1 MGKIIGIDLGTTN
14 SCVAVMEGGKPTVI
28 ANAEGTRT
36 TPSVVAFTKSGE
48 RLVGE
53 PAKRQAVTNSDRTV
67 SSIKR
72 HMGSDFRV
80 DIDAKKYSPQEI
92 SAMILQF
99 RVDIDA
105 KKYSPQEISAMILQK
120 LKADAE
126 AYLGE
131 KVTEAVIT
139 CPAYF
144 NDAQRQATKDA
155 GKIAGMDVKR
165 IINEP
170 TAAALAYGLDNEK
183 EQKIMVYDLGGG
195 TFDVSII
202 EIGDGVIEV
211 LATNGNNRLGGDDFD
226 QRITDYMIQDFKNK
240 EGIDLG
246 QDKMALQRLRE
257 AAEKA
262 KKELSSAT
270 TTNINLPFITANETG
285 PKHFEMDLTKAK
297 FDELTSD
304 LVDATADPVRKA
316 LADAGVTAS
325 ELGKVLLVGGST
337 RIPAVQDKVR
347 ALTGKEPSKTLNPDE
362 CVAIGAAI
370 QGGKLAGD
378 AGAGDIL
385 LLDVTPL
392 SLSIETLGGVA
403 TKLIERNTTI
413 PTKKS
418 QIFSTAADNQTAVDI
433 HVVQGERQFA
443 RDNKT
448 LGQFRLDGIPPAR
461 RGVPQI
467 EVTFDIDA
475 NGIVNVSAK
484 DLGTGKEQHIT
495 ITSGSN
501 MSDEEIDKAV
511 KEAAEYEAQDKKRK
525 EGIDTKNDADAIV
538 FQTEK
543 AMEEAGAALDA
554 SDKAA
559 VEEDLKALKET
570 IAKCGDELTD
580 DQINDL
586 KAGREKLMA
595 SAQKL
600 FEKLYQQQAAQQQGQ
615 GGPQPGPG
623 PEANAGGSADD
634 DVVDGDFREV

>member
-1 MGKIIGIDLGTTN
+1 MSKIIGIDLGTTN

-28 ANAEGTRT
+28 ANTEGART
-36 TPSVVAFTKSGE
+36 TPSVVAFTKNGE

-53 PAKRQAVTNSDRTV
+53 PAKRQAVTNAENTI

-72 HMGSDFRV
+72 DMGTDRGRT
-80 DIDAKKYSPQEI
+80 IEGKKYSPQ
-92 SAMILQF
+92 Q
-99 RVDIDA
+99 
-105 KKYSPQEISAMILQK
+105 ISAMILQK

-126 AYLGE
+126 SYLGE

-139 CPAYF
+139 VPAYF

-155 GKIAGMDVKR
+155 GKIAGLDVKR

-195 TFDVSII
+195 TFDVSVI

-211 LATNGNNRLGGDDFD
+211 LSTNGDTHLGGDDFD
-226 QRITDYMIQDFKNK
+226 QKIIDWMVTEFKNAN
-240 EGIDLG
+240 GVDLST
-246 QDKMALQRLRE
+246 DKMAMQRLKE

-270 TTNINLPFITANETG
+270 TTNINLPFISMNANG
-285 PKHFEMDLTKAK
+285 PLHFDMNLSRAK
-297 FDELTSD
+297 FDELTHD
-304 LVDATADPVRKA
+304 LVEKTAIPVQNA
-316 LADAGVTAS
+316 LKDAGITAAD
-325 ELGKVLLVGGST
+325 LGKVLLVGGST
-337 RIPAVQDKVR
+337 RIPAVQDKVKQ
-347 ALTGKEPSKTLNPDE
+347 LTGHEPNKSLNPDE
-362 CVAIGAAI
+362 CVALGASV

-392 SLSIETLGGVA
+392 SLSIETMGGVA
-403 TKLIERNTTI
+403 TRLIERNTTI

-418 QIFSTAADNQTAVDI
+418 QIFSTAADNQSAVDI
-433 HVVQGERQFA
+433 NVVQGERQFA
-443 RDNKT
+443 RDNKS
-448 LGQFRLDGIPPAR
+448 LGQFRLDGIAPAP
-461 RGVPQI
+461 RGIPQI

-495 ITSGSN
+495 ITAGSN
-501 MSDEEIDKAV
+501 MSDDEIDKAV
-511 KEAAEYEAQDKKRK
+511 KEAAEYEAQDKARK
-525 EGIDTKNDADAIV
+525 EAIDARNEADSFV

-543 AMEEAGAALDA
+543 ALNE
-554 SDKAA
+554 
-559 VEEDLKALKET
+559 V
-570 IAKCGDELTD
+570 GD
-580 DQINDL
+580 
-586 KAGREKLMA
+586 
-595 SAQKL
+595 KL
-600 FEKLYQQQAAQQQGQ
+600 FESEKSPVEADLADLKSYLESTKDQELTADQVAEINAKKEKLQTSAQALFTKMYEQAQQAAGAQGAAGAQAGPDMGQTQQQAA
-615 GGPQPGPG
+615 
-623 PEANAGGSADD
+623 PED

>member
-14 SCVAVMEGGKPTVI
+14 SCVAVMEGGQPTVI
-28 ANAEGTRT
+28 ANTEGART
-36 TPSVVAFTKSGE
+36 TPSVVAFTKTGE

-53 PAKRQAVTNSDRTV
+53 PAKRQAVTNAEKTI

-72 HMGSDFRV
+72 EMGSDYKV
-80 DIDAKKYSPQEI
+80 TID
-92 SAMILQF
+92 
-99 RVDIDA
+99 D

-126 AYLGE
+126 GYLGE

-139 CPAYF
+139 VPAYF

-155 GKIAGMDVKR
+155 GKIAGLDVKR

-211 LATNGNNRLGGDDFD
+211 LSTAGNNRLGGDDFD
-226 QRITDYMIQDFKNK
+226 QKIVDYIVADFKAAN
-240 EGIDLG
+240 GVDLSA
-246 QDKMALQRLRE
+246 DKMALQRVKE

-270 TTNINLPFITANETG
+270 TTNINLPFISMNASG
-285 PKHFEMDLTKAK
+285 PLHLDLNLTRAK

-304 LVDATADPVRKA
+304 LVERTAEPVKRA
-316 LADAGVTAS
+316 LSDAGLSAS
-325 ELGKVLLVGGST
+325 ELGQVLLVGGST
-337 RIPAVQDKVR
+337 RIPAVQDKVKQ
-347 ALTGKEPSKTLNPDE
+347 LTGKEPSKSLNPDE
-362 CVAIGAAI
+362 CVALGASV

-378 AGAGDIL
+378 SGAGDIL

-392 SLSIETLGGVA
+392 SLSIETMGGVA
-403 TKLIERNTTI
+403 TRLIERNTTI
-413 PTKKS
+413 PAKKS
-418 QIFSTAADNQTAVDI
+418 QIFSTAADNQSAVDI

-443 RDNKT
+443 KDNKT
-448 LGQFRLDGIPPAR
+448 LGQFRLDGIAPAP
-461 RGVPQI
+461 RGIPQI

-495 ITSGSN
+495 ITAGSN
-501 MSDEEIDKAV
+501 MSDADIERAV
-511 KEAAEYEAQDKKRK
+511 KEAAEFEAQDKKRK
-525 EGIDTKNDADAIV
+525 DAIDARNDADAMV

-543 AMEEAGAALDA
+543 ALNEVGDKIDATEKATVEADIQSLKDILAKSTPESMTEADVEEI
-554 SDKAA
+554 KAA
-559 VEEDLKALKET
+559 K
-570 IAKCGDELTD
+570 
-580 DQINDL
+580 
-586 KAGREKLMA
+586 EKLMTD
-595 SAQKL
+595 AQAL
-600 FEKLYQQQAAQQQGQ
+600 FTKVYEQAAAAQQAQ
-615 GGPQPGPG
+615 GGPA
-623 PEANAGGSADD
+623 PEAGPAPEGFNGD
-634 DVVDGDFREV
+634 DVVDGDYKEI

>member
-1 MGKIIGIDLGTTN
+1 MSKIIGIDLGTTN
-14 SCVAVMEGGKPTVI
+14 SCVAVMEGGKPVVV
-28 ANAEGTRT
+28 ANTEGART
-36 TPSVVAFTKSGE
+36 TPSVVAFTKTGE

-53 PAKRQAVTNSDRTV
+53 PAKRQAVTNSEKTI

-72 HMGSDFRV
+72 EMGTDHKV
-80 DIDAKKYSPQEI
+80 NIDGKQYT
-92 SAMILQF
+92 
-99 RVDIDA
+99 
-105 KKYSPQEISAMILQK
+105 PQEISAMILQK

-126 AYLGE
+126 NYLGE

-139 CPAYF
+139 VPAYF

-155 GKIAGMDVKR
+155 GKIAGLDVKR

-211 LATNGNNRLGGDDFD
+211 LATAGDNRLGGDDFD
-226 QRITDYMIQDFKNK
+226 KKVVDYMLAEFKRT
-240 EGIDLG
+240 EGVDLSG
-246 QDKMALQRLRE
+246 DKMAMQRLKE

-270 TTNINLPFITANETG
+270 TTNINLPFITATAEG
-285 PKHFEMDLTKAK
+285 PKHFDMNLTRAK
-297 FDELTSD
+297 FDELTHD
-304 LVDATADPVRKA
+304 LVERTAGPVQAA
-316 LADAGVTAS
+316 LKDAGITAS

-337 RIPAVQDKVR
+337 RIPAVQDKVKQ
-347 ALTGKEPSKTLNPDE
+347 LTGHEPSKSLNPDE
-362 CVAIGAAI
+362 CVAIGASI

-392 SLSIETLGGVA
+392 SLSIETMGGIA
-403 TKLIERNTTI
+403 TRLIERNTTI

-433 HVVQGERQFA
+433 NVVQGERQFA
-443 RDNKT
+443 KDNKS

-495 ITSGSN
+495 ITAGSN
-501 MSDEEIDKAV
+501 MSDSDIDKAV
-511 KEAAEYEAQDKKRK
+511 KEAAEFEAQDKKRK
-525 EGIDTKNDADAIV
+525 EAIDARNDADSMV

-543 AMEEAGAALDA
+543 ALEEVGAQVDPA
-554 SDKAA
+554 DKSA
-559 VEEDLKALKET
+559 VEAELTSLKAVLERTKDQAD
-570 IAKCGDELTD
+570 ISDADLDELK
-580 DQINDL
+580 NG
-586 KAGREKLMA
+586 KEKLMNA
-595 SAQKL
+595 AQKV
-600 FEKLYQQQAAQQQGQ
+600 FAKVYEQAQAAQGAAGQ
-615 GGPQPGPG
+615 AGPDMG
-623 PEANAGGSADD
+623 AGAGTGAGASD
-634 DVVDGDFREV
+634 DVVDGDYREV

>member
-1 MGKIIGIDLGTTN
+1 MSKIIGIDLGTTN

-28 ANAEGTRT
+28 ANAEGIRT
-36 TPSVVAFTKSGE
+36 TPSVVAFTKTGE

-53 PAKRQAVTNSDRTV
+53 PAKRQAVTNADRTI

-72 HMGSDFRV
+72 HMGTDYKV
-80 DIDAKKYSPQEI
+80 DIDGKKYT
-92 SAMILQF
+92 
-99 RVDIDA
+99 
-105 KKYSPQEISAMILQK
+105 PQEISAMILQK

-126 AYLGE
+126 SYLGE
-131 KVTEAVIT
+131 TVSEAVIT
-139 CPAYF
+139 VPAYF

-155 GKIAGMDVKR
+155 GKIAGLDVKR

-211 LATNGNNRLGGDDFD
+211 LATNGDTHLGGDDFD
-226 QRITDYMIQDFKNK
+226 NRLTQWMIDEFKK
-240 EGIDLG
+240 AEGVDLSG
-246 QDKMALQRLRE
+246 DKMALQRLKE

-262 KKELSSAT
+262 KKELSTAT
-270 TTNINLPFITANETG
+270 TTNINLPFITATQDG
-285 PKHFEMDLTKAK
+285 PKHLDMNLTRAK
-297 FDELTSD
+297 FDELTHD
-304 LVDATADPVRKA
+304 LIEKTAIPVQNA
-316 LADAGVTAS
+316 LKDAGITAS

-337 RIPAVQDKVR
+337 RMLAAQEKVKQI
-347 ALTGKEPSKTLNPDE
+347 TGHEPSKSLNPDE

-392 SLSIETLGGVA
+392 SLSIETMGGVA
-403 TKLIERNTTI
+403 TRLIERNTTI

-443 RDNKT
+443 RDNKS

-501 MSDEEIDKAV
+501 MSDADIDKAV
-511 KEAAEYEAQDKKRK
+511 KEAAEYEAQDKKKK
-525 EGIDTKNDADAIV
+525 EAIDTRNEADSMV

-543 AMEEAGAALDA
+543 ALEEVGDKIDA
-554 SDKAA
+554 NDKSA
-559 VEEDLKALKET
+559 VEADLNALKEA
-570 IAKCGDELTD
+570 INRAPVDQMTD
-580 DQINDL
+580 AQVEDI
-586 KAGREKLMA
+586 KAGKEKLMA
-595 SAQKL
+595 SAQAL
-600 FEKLYQQQAAQQQGQ
+600 FAKVYEAAQG
-615 GGPQPGPG
+615 
-623 PEANAGGSADD
+623 ANAGAGQNMGGQANGGASQADD
-634 DVVDGDFREV
+634 DVIDGDFKEV

>member
-1 MGKIIGIDLGTTN
+1 MSKIIGIDLGTTN

-28 ANAEGTRT
+28 ANAEGART
-36 TPSVVAFTKSGE
+36 TPSVVAFTKTGE

-53 PAKRQAVTNSDRTV
+53 PAKRQAVTNADRTIA
-67 SSIKR
+67 SIKR
-72 HMGSDFRV
+72 HMGTDYKV
-80 DIDAKKYSPQEI
+80 DIDG
-92 SAMILQF
+92 
-99 RVDIDA
+99 

-126 AYLGE
+126 NYLGE
-131 KVTEAVIT
+131 KVSEAVIT
-139 CPAYF
+139 VPAYF

-155 GKIAGMDVKR
+155 GKIAGLDVKR

-211 LATNGNNRLGGDDFD
+211 LATNGDTHLGGDDFD
-226 QRITDYMIQDFKNK
+226 NKIIDWMVSEFKAQQ
-240 EGIDLG
+240 GVDLSK
-246 QDKMALQRLRE
+246 DKMAMQRLKE

-270 TTNINLPFITANETG
+270 TTNINLPFISMNANG
-285 PKHFEMDLTKAK
+285 PLHFDMDLSRAK

-304 LVDATADPVRKA
+304 LVERTAIPVQNA
-316 LADAGVTAS
+316 LKDAGITAS

-337 RIPAVQDKVR
+337 RIPAVQDKVKQ
-347 ALTGKEPSKTLNPDE
+347 LTGHEPSKSLNPDE
-362 CVAIGAAI
+362 CVALGASI

-392 SLSIETLGGVA
+392 SLSIETMGGIA
-403 TKLIERNTTI
+403 TRLIERNTTI

-443 RDNKT
+443 RDNKL
-448 LGQFRLDGIPPAR
+448 LGRFQLRGIKPAPA
-461 RGVPQI
+461 GVPQI

-475 NGIVNVSAK
+475 NGIVQVSAK
-484 DLGTGKEQHIT
+484 DLGTGRHQEIT
-495 ITSGSN
+495 ITASSN
-501 MSDEEIDKAV
+501 LSDAEIDRAIR
-511 KEAAEYEAQDKKRK
+511 EAAEYEATDGQRKAYIDARSEADTLIRQVEVAYKEKKK
-525 EGIDTKNDADAIV
+525 TIDSGARHQIKSSLSYVKKLVSRTKPGNV
-538 FQTEK
+538 S
-543 AMEEAGAALDA
+543 EE
-554 SDKAA
+554 
-559 VEEDLKALKET
+559 
-570 IAKCGDELTD
+570 
-580 DQINDL
+580 
-586 KAGREKLMA
+586 
-595 SAQKL
+595 
-600 FEKLYQQQAAQQQGQ
+600 QAAELQRAAA
-615 GGPQPGPG
+615 
-623 PEANAGGSADD
+623 ELRSAAGVLGI
-634 DVVDGDFREV
+634 